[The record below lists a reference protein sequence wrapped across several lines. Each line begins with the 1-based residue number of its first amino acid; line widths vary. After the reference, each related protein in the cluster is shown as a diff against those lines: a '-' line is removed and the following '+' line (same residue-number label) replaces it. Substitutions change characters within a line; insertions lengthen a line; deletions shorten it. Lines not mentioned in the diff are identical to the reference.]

1 MLICDNEFA
10 RRSVGDRIGIEQFIL
25 SRSNIISLSYINVVQ
40 ESSSSSSSYVQIYY
54 KQKGFSN
61 KLDLK
66 SIDRA

>member
-10 RRSVGDRIGIEQFIL
+10 RRSVGDRISIEQFIL

-40 ESSSSSSSYVQIYY
+40 KSSSSSSSYVQIYY